1 VRIASVTVSGSSRK
15 PGASRRC
22 NLAGASAIRARP
34 AGVFGPVDLPPW
46 KRQRALPG
54 SALTWQ
60 QPPARVLAPQRSRP
74 LRRFGDGRLDTNV
87 MSRFY
92 Q

>member
-1 VRIASVTVSGSSRK
+1 VRAHPRSIAAPPQALGLGDTCTTSLR
-15 PGASRRC
+15 
-22 NLAGASAIRARP
+22 LH
-34 AGVFGPVDLPPW
+34 DLPPW

-60 QPPARVLAPQRSRP
+60 QPPARVLAPERRRP
-74 LRRFGDGRLDTNV
+74 LRRLGDVWSDAKV
-87 MSRFY
+87 MCQSF